1 MRLIQIIL
9 FSIFI
14 SSCGLT
20 DRREDNPK
28 TSDSYSTEVPQLGT
42 SAGLKKRVIVL
53 PFIDEKINR
62 SQDVIHAARAAVVNR
77 LSQTQQFVILKN
89 SDMPKDVSSY
99 MTENR
104 EYDLEKLAPIANS
117 LGVAAIVEGKILEIK
132 AKRIGDE
139 VGLFREVKAKVETK
153 VRIRVLSARTGR
165 ILLEEVRDGIVETTT
180 TRVAENAV
188 SDRYLSEDPKLI
200 HLSVRQAFQG
210 ALVNI
215 AKSIDK
221 ISWEGLI
228 AMVSGERVFINA
240 GRVSGI
246 QVGDILK
253 VSEEGDEIFDPDT
266 GVFIGKAP
274 GRMKGT
280 VEVVSYFGK
289 DGAICVIHSGS
300 GFKEN
305 DKVELY

>member
-1 MRLIQIIL
+1 MGVLA
-9 FSIFI
+9 
-14 SSCGLT
+14 SCGLT
-20 DRREDNPK
+20 SLREESPK
-28 TSDSYSTEVPQLGT
+28 TAETFSNTPPELGA
-42 SAGLKKRVIVL
+42 SNIGLRKRILVL
-53 PFIDEKINR
+53 PFIDEKISR
-62 SQDVIHAARAAVVNR
+62 SQNVVDAARAAVVNK
-77 LSQTQQFVILKN
+77 LSQTQQFVVLKN
-89 SDMPKDVSSY
+89 SDMPKDVSAF

-117 LGVAAIVEGKILEIK
+117 LGVAAIIEGKILEIK
-132 AKRIGDE
+132 AKRVGDE
-139 VGLFREVKAKVETK
+139 VGLFRDVKARVETK
-153 VRIRVLSARTGR
+153 VRIRVMSSKSGR
-165 ILLEEVRDGIVETTT
+165 LLLEEVRDGVVESTT
-180 TRVAENAV
+180 TRVVESTQ

-210 ALVNI
+210 SLVNI
-215 AKSIDK
+215 TKSIDK

-240 GRVSGI
+240 GRISGI